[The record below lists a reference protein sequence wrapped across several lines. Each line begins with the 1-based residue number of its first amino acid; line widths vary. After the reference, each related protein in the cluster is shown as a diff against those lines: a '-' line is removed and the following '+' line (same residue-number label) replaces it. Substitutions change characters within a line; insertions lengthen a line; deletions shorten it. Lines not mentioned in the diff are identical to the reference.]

1 LRERLRQWRRH
12 FRRVPAIG
20 EEQAFLLLA
29 VYVGIVAALAVVCFR
44 IAIEGSRLAL
54 LGSSLQASPLR
65 LVLAPT
71 LVGLLVGA
79 LVQRF
84 FPRAPA
90 SGVNQTKAAL
100 YVDDGHIPFTAVAG
114 KFVTSSLAIGS
125 GHSLGPEDPSLQ
137 IGAGF
142 ASAIGR
148 VLGLPRE
155 KLRLLPS
162 LGAAGGLAAAF
173 NSPIAA
179 VLFVVEEVIGRWSA
193 GVLGAVILSAVASV
207 SVAQWFLGADPLFR
221 VPEVHSVDPRELI
234 AFGGL
239 GLVGGVAAVS
249 FLRLALG
256 ARRRLLALPVW
267 TRYLQPAAAGFL
279 IGCVALAYPQV
290 LGAGYETI
298 DAVLHGEFSWRTL
311 AVLAVLKILCT
322 GLSFASGTPG
332 GLFAPTLVMGA
343 LVGGAMGRLQAAW
356 FPDLASPLALY
367 VLVGMGTMF
376 AGNLRAPMTSIF
388 MILEITGNYTIVV
401 PLLVSN
407 TVAYLV
413 SLKFQRTPIFDVVA
427 RMDGMD
433 LPSTEE
439 QREQSVLRV
448 ENAMRAPDGPV
459 LKPGETV
466 AEALGRTGSATDG
479 FLLVHE
485 RGRDWSG
492 VTRARLLRAAEGAP
506 DRRVSEVTEALLPQL
521 HPDHPLEAALRLVRE
536 WWPLLPVVHRADS
549 SRLLGVLS
557 LDDILAT
564 YRGDPPSSGAP
575 RAAVPVDDAG
585 GTATSA

>member
-1 LRERLRQWRRH
+1 MSAPLARWRARLALL
-12 FRRVPAIG
+12 PAPG
-20 EEQAFLLLA
+20 DEQVFLFVA
-29 VYVGIVAALAVVCFR
+29 VLVGVVAALAVVCFR
-44 IAIEGSRLAL
+44 IAIEAARLML
-54 LGSSLQASPLR
+54 LGSSLHPSPLR
-65 LVLAPT
+65 LVLAPA

-84 FPRAPA
+84 FPRARG

-100 YVDDGHIPFTAVAG
+100 YVDDGHIPFSTVAG
-114 KFVTSSLAIGS
+114 KFLTSSLAIGS

-142 ASAIGR
+142 ASLIGR
-148 VLGLPRE
+148 TLRLPRE

-221 VPEVHSVDPRELI
+221 VPEVHAVDPREMV
-234 AFGGL
+234 AFAALGLAGGL
-239 GLVGGVAAVS
+239 AAVC

-256 ARRRLLALPVW
+256 ARRRLMALPMW
-267 TRYLQPAAAGFL
+267 TRYFQPAVAGAI
-279 IGCVALAYPQV
+279 IGGVALAYPQV

-298 DAVLHGEFSWRTL
+298 DAALHSEFSWRAL
-311 AVLAVLKILCT
+311 AVLAALKIVCT

-343 LVGGAMGRLQAAW
+343 MVGGAVGRLQGMW
-356 FPDLASPLALY
+356 FPDFASPLALY

-407 TVAYLV
+407 IVAYLV

-448 ENAMRAPDGPV
+448 ENAMRPPSAPV

-466 AEALGRTGSATDG
+466 AEALGRIGGAQGD

-485 RGRDWSG
+485 NGRGWSG
-492 VTRARLLRAAEGAP
+492 ITRDRLSRAGESGGAA
-506 DRRVSEVTEALLPQL
+506 RRVGELTEATLPQL
-521 HPDHPLEAALRLVRE
+521 HPDHQLESALRLVQE
-536 WWPLLPVVHRADS
+536 WWPVLPVVHRGDS
-549 SRLLGVLS
+549 SRLLGVVS
-557 LDDILAT
+557 LDDVLAT
-564 YRGDPPSSGAP
+564 YRRGGA
-575 RAAVPVDDAG
+575 RAG
-585 GTATSA
+585 S

>member
-1 LRERLRQWRRH
+1 LRERLEALRRR
-12 FRRVPAIG
+12 FTRMPAVG
-20 EEQAFLLLA
+20 EEQAFLLVA
-29 VYVGIVAALAVVCFR
+29 VFVGVVAALAVVCFR
-44 IAIEGSRLAL
+44 IAIESARLIL
-54 LGSSLQASPLR
+54 LGSSLHPSPLR

-84 FPRAPA
+84 FTQARG

-100 YVDDGHIPFTAVAG
+100 YVDDGYIPFRTVAG

-125 GHSLGPEDPSLQ
+125 GQSLGPEDPSLQ

-148 VLGLPRE
+148 VLALPRE

-193 GVLGAVILSAVASV
+193 GVLGAVILSAVAGV

-221 VPEVHSVDPRELI
+221 VPAVYPVDPRELV
-234 AFGGL
+234 AFAGL
-239 GLVGGVAAVS
+239 GLAGGLAAVC

-256 ARRRLLALPVW
+256 ARRRLAALPTW
-267 TRYLQPAAAGFL
+267 TGYFQPAVAGAA

-298 DAVLHGEFSWRTL
+298 DAALRGEFSWRTL
-311 AVLAVLKILCT
+311 AILGVLKIACT
-322 GLSFASGTPG
+322 GLSFATGTPG

-343 LVGGAMGRLQAAW
+343 LVGGAVGRIQALW
-356 FPDLASPLALY
+356 FPDLASPLGLY

-407 TVAYLV
+407 TLAYLV

-439 QREQSVLRV
+439 QREQAVLRV
-448 ENAMRAPDGPV
+448 EHAMRAPEDTV
-459 LKPGETV
+459 LKPGELV
-466 AEALGRTGSATDG
+466 SEALRRAGSTAG
-479 FLLVHE
+479 EFLLVHE
-485 RGRDWSG
+485 QGRGWSG
-492 VTRARLLRAAEGAP
+492 ITRDRLLRAADDSAP
-506 DRRVSEVTEALLPQL
+506 DVKVGELAEAVLPQL
-521 HPDHPLEAALRLVRE
+521 HPDHPLESALRLVRE

-549 SRLLGVLS
+549 SRLLGVVS

-564 YRGDPPSSGAP
+564 YRGGQVV
-575 RAAVPVDDAG
+575 RRLRG
-585 GTATSA
+585 EER

>member
-1 LRERLRQWRRH
+1 MSARPDSWLRRFNWPRL
-12 FRRVPAIG
+12 G

-29 VYVGIVAALAVVCFR
+29 VFVGIVAALAVVCFR
-44 IAIEGSRLAL
+44 VAIESARLFL
-54 LGSSLQASPLR
+54 LGSSLRPSPLR
-65 LVLAPT
+65 LVLVPAV
-71 LVGLLVGA
+71 VGLVVGV

-84 FPRAPA
+84 FPRARG

-100 YVDDGHIPFTAVAG
+100 YVDDGHIPFSAVTG

-142 ASAIGR
+142 ASVIGR
-148 VLGLPRE
+148 VLHLPRE

-179 VLFVVEEVIGRWSA
+179 VLFVIEEVIGRWSA

-221 VPEVHSVDPRELI
+221 VPEVHSVDPRELL
-234 AFGGL
+234 AFAVL
-239 GLVGGVAAVS
+239 GLVGGIAAVI
-249 FLRLALG
+249 FLNLALN
-256 ARRRLLALPVW
+256 ARRRLYGWPAW
-267 TRYLQPAAAGFL
+267 TRYLQPAAAGAL
-279 IGCVALAYPQV
+279 IGGVGLAYPEV

-298 DAVLHGEFSWRTL
+298 DAALHGEFSWRTF
-311 AVLAVLKILCT
+311 AVLAALKILCT
-322 GLSFASGTPG
+322 SLSFASGTPG

-343 LVGGAMGRLQAAW
+343 LVGGTIGRIQAAW

-367 VLVGMGTMF
+367 VLVGMGTLF

-407 TVAYLV
+407 TLAYLV
-413 SLKFQRTPIFDVVA
+413 SFKFQRAPIFDVVA

-439 QREQSVLRV
+439 QREQSILRV
-448 ENAMRAPDGPV
+448 ENAMRTAVAPV
-459 LKPGETV
+459 LKPGET
-466 AEALGRTGSATDG
+466 AAQALARLGPDAGD
-479 FLLVHE
+479 FILVHE
-485 RGRDWSG
+485 PGRGWSG
-492 VTRARLLRAAEGAP
+492 ITRARLAHAADHDGAV
-506 DRRVSEVTEALLPQL
+506 DNRVGELSEAVLPQL
-521 HPDHPLEAALRLVRE
+521 HPDHPLEAALRLVQE

-549 SRLLGVLS
+549 SRLVGVVS

-564 YRGDPPSSGAP
+564 YRGRVPPP
-575 RAAVPVDDAG
+575 RS
-585 GTATSA
+585 T